1 LKDTFNDI
9 SRQIFYEVAKKDE
22 ENVDFI
28 LSNKKDFP
36 YFITKP
42 RLMVVVSTPKLV
54 EEKFYF
60 QGFIFD
66 QYEKQSSGL
75 WSLYLASI
83 YHMGAH
89 VAVSNFDIYKDWKQ
103 TKTQEHAT
111 KVINFIE
118 DCRAESYLKENFSS
132 AAKVI
137 EELDSKYNTYFQ
149 NIFSDSNVGKNNFS
163 KFFLPDENK
172 IILSI
177 KEKIVAN
184 INDSSNLIEY
194 ANLLY
199 ENRHLLN
206 SVTLPYHDHVNEF
219 LSSKIFKPIKFEPFN
234 DFQKTCS
241 LLNKTWINEITV
253 QRKILQKY
261 KKLSKELRFD
271 EINFAP
277 ENFSEYMRLSSE
289 TADFVKKIK
298 SKLKFV
304 TNIVDSPKADHV
316 GILEMQK
323 AIQSIASENPEIEI
337 FELDEERRAPESWSI
352 ILDSSASMEGKFHD
366 LRKFA
371 LCLSEAA
378 EAVSAVNGQWS
389 LSAFNNNFYVIKD
402 SAERYDQQVK
412 SRFGGIK
419 NQGLSF
425 IPDAIIL
432 TVRALQQD
440 RNEKK
445 YIFLVS
451 DGKTL
456 GYSDADNYFK
466 EAISYAKKAGVNVVG
481 IGTGGESKL
490 YSACFGHDEITRTVL
505 KFIRAYVNVAQSDL

>member
-1 LKDTFNDI
+1 MKDTFNDI
-9 SRQIFYEVAKKDE
+9 SRQIFYGVAKKDE

-42 RLMVVVSTPKLV
+42 RLMAVVPIPKLV

-103 TKTQEHAT
+103 TKTQEHAI
-111 KVINFIE
+111 KVVDFIE
-118 DCRAESYLKENFSS
+118 DTRAESYLKENFSS

-137 EELDSKYNTYFQ
+137 EELDTKYTTYFQ
-149 NIFSDSNVGKNNFS
+149 NIFSDSNVGKNKFS

-219 LSSKIFKPIKFEPFN
+219 LSSKIFKPIKFEPYD

-241 LLNKTWINEITV
+241 LLNQTWINEIKK
-253 QRKILQKY
+253 QRKILHNY

-289 TADFVKKIK
+289 TAEFVKKLK
-298 SKLKFV
+298 TKLKFV
-304 TNIVDSPKADHV
+304 TNIVDSPKSDQV

-323 AIQSIASENPEIEI
+323 AIQAIASKNPDIEM
-337 FELDEERRAPESWSI
+337 FERDEERRKPESWSI

-378 EAVSAVNGQWS
+378 DEVSSVNGQWS

-402 SAERYDQQVK
+402 SAERYGQQVK

-419 NQGLSF
+419 NQASVALMSKEDF
-425 IPDAIIL
+425 NERLYIL
-432 TVRALQQD
+432 
-440 RNEKK
+440 
-445 YIFLVS
+445 
-451 DGKTL
+451 
-456 GYSDADNYFK
+456 
-466 EAISYAKKAGVNVVG
+466 
-481 IGTGGESKL
+481 
-490 YSACFGHDEITRTVL
+490 
-505 KFIRAYVNVAQSDL
+505 